1 MNAIAWLRKLGYGS
15 TGLRFRNEF
24 INLEALEGLQPL
36 DRVETP
42 EPRRR
47 LNGIAASTEREE
59 RCPGGLAGPW
69 EDSGRGAAARAW
81 PLKPLVRVDTT
92 PERARSAPFVARD
105 AEFRVLLRAWRTAA
119 DGRGRVALLS
129 GEAGMGKSRLIRELC
144 KRQVAH
150 PHTELWHRCA
160 PEYGASPLYP
170 LVSRLQ
176 QSAGII
182 REDGPAERFAK
193 LEALVTTSL
202 AGIEDPCEA
211 AALLANLLGVDAPE
225 QHSRLKLMPQQLRER
240 IFDVLLALV
249 QGLSRRQ
256 LVVAVYEDL
265 QWADRSTLEF
275 LDRLIH
281 RIAGLPVLVVMTF
294 RPEFETPWNGRAC
307 AVPIALPPLE
317 CAPCRT
323 MIGHLCGPET
333 LAEPVL
339 DEIIRHSRGV
349 PLLLEELTSTALEA
363 AEAIGACVAGEGR
376 APAVAPGLAE
386 AVTARL
392 GRSSTVAAVA
402 AAAAVIGREFTRE
415 MLAALADW
423 PEDRLDWALER
434 LVRSGLVVHDGASAN
449 ASYAF
454 KHSLIQAVAYGS
466 LPDSVRRSLHYAVAR
481 FLEERAPDV
490 AVSTPELM
498 ARHYTAAGA
507 SERAVAWC
515 LGAGRRAA
523 DCCAHAEAIAL
534 FSKGLE
540 LLDKLPAFPEQ
551 AAYRAAVLAALARSL
566 IVTKGAEA
574 PEVDRACGLARVLCQ
589 GADPHPALLPA
600 IGTLWDHYST
610 RADFEAA
617 GELAGHF
624 HRLAAGAEDPCWSTE
639 ADLCRGVSALF
650 MGQLREAHHRLTRS
664 VARLDV
670 DCRRHLAAEVT
681 DRRIVARAHLAQ
693 ALWLCGYP
701 DQAERVSQEA
711 ITAARAA
718 GHPFVLT
725 YALLAASWVCELRR
739 EAEASRALASDAIA
753 LAAEAGLPAFLAI
766 GSILRDAAA
775 TDLQPAEPTV
785 AAAAIDQALDTY
797 RAAGAKI
804 ARPYLLGLRAGAHE
818 AAAETEQA
826 LGVLADA
833 AELART
839 TGERWYEPEILRRQ
853 GELLLRQSVSN
864 RRVASAYF
872 CQAIALA
879 NQQGSKSFELRAALS
894 LARVW
899 SDLGRRV
906 QARDLLAPVYDWF
919 KEGFGTADLLAAKA
933 FLDELSG
940 GHGSARAPSTGK
952 PPAPRA
958 RRRRPGRSGGG
969 RARTGDRKA
978 GSGTEVRPG

>member
-1 MNAIAWLRKLGYGS
+1 MNAMAWLRKLGYGS
-15 TGLRFRNEF
+15 PEFRFRNEF
-24 INLEALEGLQPL
+24 INFQTLEGLKPL
-36 DRVETP
+36 DPAEAT

-47 LNGIAASTEREE
+47 LLNGISVPTEREE
-59 RCPGGLAGPW
+59 RCPGALSGPW
-69 EDSGRGAAARAW
+69 EDSDRVAAAKV
-81 PLKPLVRVDTT
+81 PQLKPLVLVDTT

-119 DGRGRVALLS
+119 DGHGRVALVR
-129 GEAGMGKSRLIRELC
+129 GEAGMGKSRIIRELC
-144 KRQVAH
+144 RRQMAH
-150 PHTELWHRCA
+150 SHTRLWHRCA
-160 PEYGASPLYP
+160 PEYAASPLYP

-182 REDGPAERFAK
+182 REDGPAERLAK
-193 LEALVTTSL
+193 LATSVTSSL
-202 AGIEDPCEA
+202 DGIEDPREA
-211 AALLANLLGVDAPE
+211 AALLAQLPGVDVPE
-225 QHSRLKLMPQQLRER
+225 PHSRLKLMPQQLRQR

-249 QGLSRRQ
+249 QGLARRQ

-265 QWADRSTLEF
+265 QWADPSTLEY

-281 RIAGLPVLVVMTF
+281 RIAGLPVLAVLTF
-294 RPEFETPWNGRAC
+294 RPEFETPWNGRAS

-317 CAPCRT
+317 DAPCRT
-323 MIGHLCGPET
+323 MVKHLCGPET

-339 DEIIRHSRGV
+339 DEIIRRSRGV

-363 AEAIGACVAGEGR
+363 AEAIDACVPAEVR
-376 APAVAPGLAE
+376 APEVAPGLAE
-386 AVTARL
+386 AVAVRL

-402 AAAAVIGREFTRE
+402 LAAAVIGCEFTRE

-423 PEDRLDWALER
+423 PEDRLDRALER
-434 LVRSGLVVHDGASAN
+434 LVRSGLVVHDEAN

-454 KHSLIQAVAYGS
+454 KHSLIQAAAYGS
-466 LPDSVRRSLHYAVAR
+466 LPDSVRRSLHLAVAR
-481 FLEERAPDV
+481 LLEERAPDE
-490 AVSTPELM
+490 AVRTPELM
-498 ARHYTAAGA
+498 VHHYAAAGA

-515 LGAGRRAA
+515 LVAGKRAA
-523 DCCAHAEAIAL
+523 NCCAHAEAIAL
-534 FSKGLE
+534 FSKALE
-540 LLDKLPAFPEQ
+540 LLDILPAYPERT
-551 AAYRAAVLAALARSL
+551 AYRAAVLAALAQSL
-566 IVTKGAEA
+566 TVTKGAEA
-574 PEVDRACGLARVLCQ
+574 PEVDQACGQARVLCQ

-617 GELAGHF
+617 GELAGHC
-624 HRLAAGAEDPCWSTE
+624 HRLAASAEDPCWSTE
-639 ADLCRGVSALF
+639 ADLCRGVGALF
-650 MGQLREAHHRLTRS
+650 MGQLPDAHHRLTRS
-664 VARLDV
+664 VARLDANW
-670 DCRRHLAAEVT
+670 RWHLAP

-701 DQAERVSQEA
+701 DQAAQVSQEA

-725 YALLAASWVCELRR
+725 YALLAASWVCQLRR
-739 EAEASRALASDAIA
+739 DAEASRALASDAIA
-753 LAAEAGLPAFLAI
+753 MAAEAGLPVFLAI

-775 TDLQPAEPTV
+775 TDLQTAEPTV
-785 AAAAIDQALDTY
+785 AAAAIDQALDTS
-797 RAAGAKI
+797 RAEGAKI
-804 ARPYLLGLRAGAHE
+804 ARPYLLSLSAAVHETAGE
-818 AAAETEQA
+818 NEQA
-826 LGVLADA
+826 LDVLADA

-853 GELLLRQSVSN
+853 GDLLLRQSVTN

-894 LARVW
+894 LAGIW
-899 SDLGRRV
+899 SDLGRRA
-906 QARDLLAPVYDWF
+906 QALDLLTPVYAWF
-919 KEGFGTADLLAAKA
+919 KEGFCTADLLAAKA
-933 FLDELSG
+933 LLNELSG
-940 GHGSARAPSTGK
+940 GHDSAPARTTDK

-958 RRRRPGRSGGG
+958 RRRRPCRSGGG

-978 GSGTEVRPG
+978 DSGTELRIC